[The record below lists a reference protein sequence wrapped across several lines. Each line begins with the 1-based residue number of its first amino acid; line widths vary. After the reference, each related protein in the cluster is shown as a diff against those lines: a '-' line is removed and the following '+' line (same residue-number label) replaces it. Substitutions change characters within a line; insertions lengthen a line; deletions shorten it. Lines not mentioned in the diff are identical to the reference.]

1 MNVVQPGHSL
11 YAGIFRNPEIVKV
24 FSEKVALI
32 ALNYS
37 AVSRRR
43 KKHYSVLHIS
53 YISHLDLELRRICN
67 LGKEVDTKNKHIC
80 IGRPDCDPA
89 FLSLLFLCLFVGM

>member
-32 ALNYS
+32 SLNYS
-37 AVSRRR
+37 AVSRRLTTKDEKEKTLFR
-43 KKHYSVLHIS
+43 PSHFLYFPPGPRIAS
-53 YISHLDLELRRICN
+53 YL
-67 LGKEVDTKNKHIC
+67 
-80 IGRPDCDPA
+80 
-89 FLSLLFLCLFVGM
+89 